1 MWLHDPIP
9 NIHVNR
15 DWTTCSKDDNY
26 SKCKSQYNLCVCV
39 CVEGGEELYDYL
51 VFVEIFTLI
60 TKKIF
65 I

>member
-1 MWLHDPIP
+1 MIPYPIYMLTEIGLRAQKMITILSAKV
-9 NIHVNR
+9 NIICV
-15 DWTTCSKDDNY
+15 
-26 SKCKSQYNLCVCV
+26 CVCV